1 MHPFLQ
7 EIDQCDF
14 LIGYCQKQDTLING
28 RLMENKS
35 LSETAA
41 KLAAKKA
48 AMEQER
54 RELEEARKK
63 AIEEK
68 VKKGMLMRVE
78 NEKLQ
83 QQTNKDSTAAS
94 K

>member
-1 MHPFLQ
+1 MH
-7 EIDQCDF
+7 EIELCDY
-14 LIGYCQKQDTLING
+14 LINYCQKQDQHLNG
-28 RLMENKS
+28 RLTENKS

-41 KLAAKKA
+41 KVAARKA

-63 AIEEK
+63 AVEEK
-68 VKKGMLMRVE
+68 LKKGMIARAEKV
-78 NEKLQ
+78 NEKQ
-83 QQTNKDSTAAS
+83 VFKAAAPEV

>member
-1 MHPFLQ
+1 M
-7 EIDQCDF
+7 I
-14 LIGYCQKQDTLING
+14 
-28 RLMENKS
+28 ENKS

-41 KLAAKKA
+41 KIAAKKA

-68 VKKGMLMRVE
+68 LKKGMLARAEAV
-78 NEKLQ
+78 NEKQ
-83 QQTNKDSTAAS
+83 VVKSQPQVIKQEPTKPKPQPVYEEDDSLNLDMGII
-94 K
+94 

>member
-1 MHPFLQ
+1 M
-7 EIDQCDF
+7 IN
-14 LIGYCQKQDTLING
+14 YCQKQDQLLNG
-28 RLMENKS
+28 RLIENKS

-41 KLAAKKA
+41 KIAARKA

-68 VKKGMLMRVE
+68 LKKGMLIRADAVS
-78 NEKLQ
+78 EKQ
-83 QQTNKDSTAAS
+83 IVKTQPQVIKSEPA
-94 K
+94 KPKP

>member
-1 MHPFLQ
+1 MH
-7 EIDQCDF
+7 EIDLCDY
-14 LIGYCQKQDTLING
+14 LINYCQKQDQHLNG
-28 RLMENKS
+28 RLTENKS
-35 LSETAA
+35 LSEVAA
-41 KLAAKKA
+41 KIAARKA

-68 VKKGMLMRVE
+68 LKKGMIARVE
-78 NEKLQ
+78 KVNEKQ
-83 QQTNKDSTAAS
+83 VVKPAAPEI

>member
-1 MHPFLQ
+1 VH
-7 EIDQCDF
+7 EIELCDY
-14 LIGYCQKQDTLING
+14 LINYCQKQDQHLNG
-28 RLMENKS
+28 RLTENKS

-41 KLAAKKA
+41 KVAARKA

-68 VKKGMLMRVE
+68 LKKGVIARAEKV
-78 NEKLQ
+78 NEKQ
-83 QQTNKDSTAAS
+83 VFKAAAPEV

>member
-1 MHPFLQ
+1 VH
-7 EIDQCDF
+7 EIELCDY
-14 LIGYCQKQDTLING
+14 LINYCQKQDQHLNG
-28 RLMENKS
+28 RLTENKS

-41 KLAAKKA
+41 KVAARKA

-68 VKKGMLMRVE
+68 LKKGVIARAEKV
-78 NEKLQ
+78 NEKQ
-83 QQTNKDSTAAS
+83 VFKAVAPEV

>member
-1 MHPFLQ
+1 MH
-7 EIDQCDF
+7 EIELCDY
-14 LIGYCQKQDTLING
+14 LINYCQKQDQYLNG
-28 RLMENKS
+28 RLTENKS

-41 KLAAKKA
+41 KVAARKA

-54 RELEEARKK
+54 RELEEARNK

-68 VKKGMLMRVE
+68 LKKGMIARPEKV
-78 NEKLQ
+78 NEKQ
-83 QQTNKDSTAAS
+83 VFKAAAPEV

>member
-1 MHPFLQ
+1 MH
-7 EIDQCDF
+7 EIELCDY
-14 LIGYCQKQDTLING
+14 LINYCQKQDQHLNG
-28 RLMENKS
+28 RLTENKS

-41 KLAAKKA
+41 KVAARKA

-68 VKKGMLMRVE
+68 LKKGVIARAEKV
-78 NEKLQ
+78 NEKQ
-83 QQTNKDSTAAS
+83 VFKAAAPEV